1 MKVGYARV
9 STDEQSVDLQVQA
22 LQRAGC
28 DLVFTDRGV
37 SGAVFERQGLSQAM
51 RRLRKGDTL
60 VVWKLDRLG
69 RSLSSLVRIVSTL
82 GRRNVQFSS
91 LSECIDT
98 GTAGGVLIFH
108 LMGALAEF
116 ERALISE
123 RTKAGM
129 AAAKRRG
136 SPVGRPKA
144 LSSEQIDEL
153 YLLASVPE
161 IDLQRLAAHFQ
172 VHPRTVRRYLDA
184 LSSI

>member
-1 MKVGYARV
+1 M
-9 STDEQSVDLQVQA
+9 
-22 LQRAGC
+22 
-28 DLVFTDRGV
+28 
-37 SGAVFERQGLSQAM
+37 
-51 RRLRKGDTL
+51 
-60 VVWKLDRLG
+60 
-69 RSLSSLVRIVSTL
+69 
-82 GRRNVQFSS
+82 QFSS

-153 YLLASVPE
+153 YLLASIPE